1 MVERRQGPFR
11 HGGQQGLCEVMM
23 FELRNGRMEGG
34 SHRGTVFWRRDC
46 RALSW
51 ECISYTEE
59 GTRRPL
65 CLSKEV
71 VAGGAEG
78 VQA

>member
-1 MVERRQGPFR
+1 
-11 HGGQQGLCEVMM
+11 MM
-23 FELRNGRMEGG
+23 MSELRTEGMEGG
-34 SHRGTVFWRRDC
+34 SHRGTMFWRRDY

-59 GTRRPL
+59 GTRRPV

-78 VQA
+78 VQV